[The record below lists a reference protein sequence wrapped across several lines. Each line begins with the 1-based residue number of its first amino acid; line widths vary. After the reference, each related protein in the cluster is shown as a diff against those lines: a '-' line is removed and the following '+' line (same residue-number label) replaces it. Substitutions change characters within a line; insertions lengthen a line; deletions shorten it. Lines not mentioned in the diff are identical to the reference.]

1 MLLWHYMIRQT
12 RCLIFLSIFKM
23 QKQKMSRHFFLPY
36 LFLISQTSCEDEEK
50 NVYTLNVVINQI
62 LRHFSYHI
70 AYLYSIKS
78 GAFKFYAH
86 FHLFW
91 YTWMKKMWMGDIKN
105 KSTLKLMQRYDLLI
119 CLESVTY
126 CWIINVFYRCRRS
139 LHCNKYA
146 V

>member
-1 MLLWHYMIRQT
+1 MSYFFCPSLKCKKKEKDKKNVQT
-12 RCLIFLSIFKM
+12 IFS
-23 QKQKMSRHFFLPY
+23 PY

-86 FHLFW
+86 FHLF
-91 YTWMKKMWMGDIKN
+91 
-105 KSTLKLMQRYDLLI
+105 
-119 CLESVTY
+119 
-126 CWIINVFYRCRRS
+126 
-139 LHCNKYA
+139 
-146 V
+146 